1 MNYKILLILIFLTS
15 LLHAQYV
22 NIVPQLQ
29 DIEAGYI
36 EKVQKDLIQL
46 KENKP
51 GDPNVIFL
59 EAVVT
64 EDGEKSRELYEL
76 VYNNFPNSSFADAAL
91 FRNFSFFYALGL
103 YKKAEELKER
113 LRKEY
118 PKSHYLKNTDR
129 TFPKVD
135 EMIIVDSSPYQIKN
149 SAEKRFTIQAG
160 AFSDSK
166 NAQNL
171 KDKFISD
178 GFISNITLK
187 NVNNIQLHI
196 VTVGSFIERTQA
208 ESFIDDLQTK
218 YSITGRVIELK

>member
-1 MNYKILLILIFLTS
+1 MNYKILSILIFLTS

-91 FRNFSFFYALGL
+91 FRNFSFYYALGL

-118 PKSHYLKNTDR
+118 PESPYLKNTDR

-149 SAEKRFTIQAG
+149 PAEKRFTIQAG
-160 AFSDSK
+160 AFSDSQ

-196 VTVGSFIERTQA
+196 VTVGSFIERIQA
-208 ESFIDDLQTK
+208 ENFIDDLQTK